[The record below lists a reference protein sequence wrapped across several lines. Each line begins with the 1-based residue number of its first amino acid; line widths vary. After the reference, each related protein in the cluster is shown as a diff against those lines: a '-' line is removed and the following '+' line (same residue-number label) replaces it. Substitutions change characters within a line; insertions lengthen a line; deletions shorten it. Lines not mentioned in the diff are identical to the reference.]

1 MKNWVL
7 FSALIAL
14 MTSCSFKQ
22 NVAFNKNWSGSMNCE
37 LDMRQMLPMMEV
49 EGGEK
54 AVSMIEEPETLE
66 KIKLLKSTKGVSKVD
81 VKEVEKGLYA
91 FSFEFDDLNS
101 LNKSANIMFS
111 DSGSVNEFVYFNLK
125 DKNTLFFTM
134 PKNGDGSPETETT
147 EEPTGME
154 GFNYE
159 LSLKFPRKIAS
170 IETKNAATISNDRK
184 EIKYT
189 FDILSM
195 ESSSFSPDI
204 LIKLKK
210 K

>member
-1 MKNWVL
+1 MKNWIL
-7 FSALIAL
+7 FASLIAI
-14 MTSCSFKQ
+14 MSSCSFKQ
-22 NVAFNKNWSGSMNCE
+22 NVSFNKNWSGSMNCE
-37 LDMRQMLPMMEV
+37 LDMRQMLPMMKV

-54 AVSMIEEPETLE
+54 AVSIIEEPETVE
-66 KIKLLKSTKGVSKVD
+66 KIELLKATKGVSKVN

-91 FSFEFDDLNS
+91 FSYEFDDLNS

-111 DSGSVNEFVYFNLK
+111 DSSGLNEFVYFNLK
-125 DKNTLFFTM
+125 DRNTILFTM
-134 PKNGDGSPETETT
+134 PKKDAGSPESEIS

-170 IETKNAATISNDRK
+170 IETKNNAKISDNGK
-184 EIKYT
+184 EINYT

-195 ESSSFSPDI
+195 ETSSFSPDI

>member
-1 MKNWVL
+1 MKNWIL
-7 FSALIAL
+7 FASLIAI
-14 MTSCSFKQ
+14 MSSCSFKQ
-22 NVAFNKNWSGSMNCE
+22 NVSFNKNWSGSMNCE

-54 AVSMIEEPETLE
+54 AVSIIEEPETVE
-66 KIKLLKSTKGVSKVD
+66 KIELLKATKGVSKVN

-91 FSFEFDDLNS
+91 FSYEFDDLNS

-111 DSGSVNEFVYFNLK
+111 DSSGLNEFVYFNLK
-125 DKNTLFFTM
+125 DRNTILFTM
-134 PKNGDGSPETETT
+134 PKKDAGSPESEIS

-170 IETKNAATISNDRK
+170 IETKNNAKISDNGK
-184 EIKYT
+184 EINYT

-195 ESSSFSPDI
+195 ETSSFSPDI

>member
-1 MKNWVL
+1 
-7 FSALIAL
+7 
-14 MTSCSFKQ
+14 
-22 NVAFNKNWSGSMNCE
+22 
-37 LDMRQMLPMMEV
+37 
-49 EGGEK
+49 
-54 AVSMIEEPETLE
+54 
-66 KIKLLKSTKGVSKVD
+66 LKSTKGVSKVD

-101 LNKSANIMFS
+101 LNNSANIMFS

-134 PKNGDGSPETETT
+134 PKNGDGSPITETT

>member
-1 MKNWVL
+1 
-7 FSALIAL
+7 

-54 AVSMIEEPETLE
+54 AVSMTEEPETLE
-66 KIKLLKSTKGVSKVD
+66 KIKLLKAAKGVSKVD

-111 DSGSVNEFVYFNLK
+111 DSSGVNEFVYFNLK

-134 PKNGDGSPETETT
+134 PKNEEGSTEGETS

-170 IETKNAATISNDRK
+170 IETKNNAKISEDKK
-184 EIKYT
+184 EINYT

-195 ESSSFSPDI
+195 QSSSFSPDI
-204 LIKLKK
+204 LITLKK

>member
-1 MKNWVL
+1 
-7 FSALIAL
+7 
-14 MTSCSFKQ
+14 
-22 NVAFNKNWSGSMNCE
+22 
-37 LDMRQMLPMMEV
+37 
-49 EGGEK
+49 
-54 AVSMIEEPETLE
+54 
-66 KIKLLKSTKGVSKVD
+66 
-81 VKEVEKGLYA
+81 
-91 FSFEFDDLNS
+91 
-101 LNKSANIMFS
+101 
-111 DSGSVNEFVYFNLK
+111 
-125 DKNTLFFTM
+125 
-134 PKNGDGSPETETT
+134 
-147 EEPTGME
+147 ME

>member
-134 PKNGDGSPETETT
+134 PKNGDGSPEVETT

-159 LSLKFPRKIAS
+159 LNLKFPRKIAS
-170 IETKNAATISNDRK
+170 IETKNAATISKDRK
-184 EIKYT
+184 EINYT